1 MNTRVVSRVLA
12 PVVLALV
19 SGVAGAAC
27 VPVLG
32 SVRLLPDASCQIN
45 ALGSQVPA
53 YQNQCF
59 SVALNLVGFPAATG
73 FAGVTA
79 EPLVGLSGPTA
90 TPAAV
95 IDAATSLPRQSIQTA
110 RSVVY
115 IGTGKHRTA
124 LYSNDVIVAQVK
136 LAADGSMSTGAVT
149 EQILIS
155 GSDGKGAYAKVTGH
169 LNVLGNSIGTSASV
183 TGKLCLP

>member
-1 MNTRVVSRVLA
+1 MNARVVFRIVAPIALTLLPGLA
-12 PVVLALV
+12 
-19 SGVAGAAC
+19 SAAC

-32 SVRLLPDASCQIN
+32 TVRLLPDAACHIN
-45 ALGSQVPA
+45 TLGSQVPA

-59 SVALNLVGFPAATG
+59 SLALNLVGFPAATG
-73 FAGVTA
+73 YAGLTA
-79 EPLVGLSGPTA
+79 EPLVGFTGPTA

-115 IGTGKHRTA
+115 IGSGKQRTA

-136 LAADGSMSTGAVT
+136 PAANGAMSTGAVT

-155 GSDGKGAYAKVTGH
+155 GSDGKGAYANVTGN
-169 LNVLGNSIGTSASV
+169 LVVLGSSIGTPASV
-183 TGKLCLP
+183 AGKLCLP

>member
-12 PVVLALV
+12 PVVLALI

-136 LAADGSMSTGAVT
+136 LAADGSMSTGAVS

>member
-1 MNTRVVSRVLA
+1 MNACVLSRVFA
-12 PVVLALV
+12 SVALALA
-19 SGVAGAAC
+19 SGVSSAVC

-32 SVRLLPDASCQIN
+32 NVQLAPDAGCHVN

-59 SVALNLVGFPAATG
+59 SVTLNLIGFPAASG

-79 EPLVGLSGPTA
+79 EPLVGLTGPTS

-95 IDAATSLPRQSIQTA
+95 IDSATLQPRQSIQTA

-115 IGTGKHRTA
+115 IGTGKQRTA
-124 LYSNDVIVAQVK
+124 LYSNDVIVSQVK
-136 LAADGSMSTGAVT
+136 VASDGSLGSGAVT
-149 EQILIS
+149 EQILIT
-155 GSDGKGAYAKVTGH
+155 GSDGKGAYAKVTGN
-169 LNVLGNSIGTSASV
+169 LTVQGNSIGSAAPV